1 MSKNTSTVL
10 LIGGTG
16 AQGVP
21 VVKGMSN
28 GFHTGLH
35 WLTNFEALVADQKY
49 AARIITRN
57 ASSKECREL
66 AELPGVTIV
75 EGDAYYEPDLRKA
88 FEGVDYVFANTNGFA
103 IGEKAEIY
111 WGIRLY
117 ELARE
122 FKVKHFIYAG
132 LEYGSKLGNF
142 DPKYRTGHLDGKG
155 KVVDYIAAQPTKPM
169 AWSVL
174 TSCLYMEGLGEILQ
188 PFPHPNDPSTMVF
201 AVPLGDAKC
210 PLIYLEDYG
219 LYARW
224 LLDNPSRSTGLELHV
239 ATEDIA
245 WKDVAAAYTAV
256 TGKKAVYKDV
266 TLDEY
271 FSLPIFPYPDMKI
284 GHSATRDDATLFT
297 FRENFSGFWNTWKDE
312 LTKRDYKLLD
322 EILPNRVK
330 SVKEWM
336 EKTKYDG
343 TPSSVLK
350 DYRDGVGSR
359 TPNDA

>member
-1 MSKNTSTVL
+1 M
-10 LIGGTG
+10 LILPK
-16 AQGVP
+16 A
-21 VVKGMSN
+21 M
-28 GFHTGLH
+28 
-35 WLTNFEALVADQKY
+35 VADGKY
-49 AARIITRN
+49 TARVITRD
-57 ASSKECREL
+57 STSKESQEL
-66 AELPGVTIV
+66 AKLHGVTIV
-75 EGDAYYEPDLRKA
+75 EGNAYYEPDLRKN

-103 IGEKAEIY
+103 IGEKAEVY

-122 FKVKHFIYAG
+122 FKVKHFLYAG
-132 LEYGSKLGNF
+132 LEYASRLGGF

-155 KVVDYIAAQPTKPM
+155 KVVDYIAAQPKEPM

-174 TSCLYMEGLGEILQ
+174 TSCLYMEGLSEMLQ
-188 PFPHPNDPSTMVF
+188 PFPHPQHPDLMVF

-224 LLDNPSRSTGLELHV
+224 LLDNPSRSNGLELHV

-245 WKDVAAAYTAV
+245 WKDLAADFTAV
-256 TGKKAVYKDV
+256 TGKKAVYKDM

-284 GHSATRDDATLFT
+284 GSTMNGDDPTLFT

-312 LTKRDYKLLD
+312 LTQRDYKLLD

-336 EKTKYDG
+336 EKTGYDG
-343 TPSSVLK
+343 KPSSVLK
-350 DYRDGVGSR
+350 DQRDGAGSR
-359 TPNDA
+359 KLPK